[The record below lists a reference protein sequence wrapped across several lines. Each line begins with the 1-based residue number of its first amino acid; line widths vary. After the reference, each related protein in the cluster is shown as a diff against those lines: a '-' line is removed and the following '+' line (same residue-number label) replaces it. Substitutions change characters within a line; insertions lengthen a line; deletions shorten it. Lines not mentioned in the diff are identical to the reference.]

1 MLQHLVALLLLTVCT
16 SAATVTVFDVF
27 PTADDGS
34 TGDPLTDI
42 SLSPLGVGS
51 DGATT
56 YDFAEAISPTETVH
70 GKKEKLSSPCG
81 PNLTAKTA
89 VIVAGATQIHLS
101 AATPFPLVRDCSWE
115 NTSGE
120 GVCSFFDPGVTAM
133 QTFTGRVTPIFTLTV
148 DESTASRPTSGASAQ
163 GTPTSSASQTNSAIK
178 LGSAVGFGSVVVV
191 LACGFFR

>member
-16 SAATVTVFDVF
+16 NAATVTVFDVF

-42 SLSPLGVGS
+42 SLSPLGVGN

-70 GKKEKLSSPCG
+70 
-81 PNLTAKTA
+81 A

-133 QTFTGRVTPIFTLTV
+133 QTFTGRVTPLFTLTV
-148 DESTASRPTSGASAQ
+148 DDSIVSRPTSDASAQ